1 MTEHEPE
8 WMRDKRLRDEEARMV
23 LIEAN
28 VSAIRQQ
35 TDAIRELFEEER
47 RQRRRAEE
55 RLEEHEQ
62 SDSTKFSSIDSR
74 LQGTQT
80 QLSTINETLVRI
92 ERKVDSVDPRIKA
105 LEDDA
110 VGRSAV
116 GRWLRNAWV
125 QIGIGASI
133 GGSLVGFYTLVS

>member
-1 MTEHEPE
+1 MSEHEPE

-23 LIEAN
+23 LIESN
-28 VSAIRQQ
+28 VTAIRQQ
-35 TDAIRELFEEER
+35 TDAIRQLFEEER
-47 RQRRRAEE
+47 KQRRRAEE

-62 SDSTKFSSIDSR
+62 SDNTRFASIDSR

-80 QLSTINETLVRI
+80 QLSTII
-92 ERKVDSVDPRIKA
+92 EKLTAIEKYEPRIKA

-110 VGRSAV
+110 VGRTAV

-125 QIGIGASI
+125 QIGIGVSI
-133 GGSLVGFYTLVS
+133 GGTLVGLYTVLA